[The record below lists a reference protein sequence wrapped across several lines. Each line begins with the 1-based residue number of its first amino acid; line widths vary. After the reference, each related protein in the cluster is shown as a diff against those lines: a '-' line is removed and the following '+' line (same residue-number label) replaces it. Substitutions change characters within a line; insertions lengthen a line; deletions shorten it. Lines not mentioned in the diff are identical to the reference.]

1 MLTQPDA
8 HGGDCVGRML
18 FVCLHLHMHVYECTF
33 VYVCKCMY
41 IRVEEHTNKVAEL
54 ET

>member
-8 HGGDCVGRML
+8 HGSDCVGRML

-33 VYVCKCMY
+33 VCVQVYVYTHLGAYK
-41 IRVEEHTNKVAEL
+41 
-54 ET
+54 